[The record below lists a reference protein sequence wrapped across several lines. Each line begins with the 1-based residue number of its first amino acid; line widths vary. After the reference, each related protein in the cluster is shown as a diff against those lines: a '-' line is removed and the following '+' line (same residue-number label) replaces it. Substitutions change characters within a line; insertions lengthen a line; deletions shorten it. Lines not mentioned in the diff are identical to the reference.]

1 MYDSQNVRLDPAECD
16 AYGKRTWR
24 KPKDVH
30 IFIGSVFFL
39 ISQNMCCTRWYVMKI
54 TLDS

>member
-30 IFIGSVFFL
+30 IFIGSVFF
-39 ISQNMCCTRWYVMKI
+39 
-54 TLDS
+54 